1 MPLALGAEALMVQ
14 VLTYNSQVC
23 CADTAIL
30 GSEFLMAE
38 NKTRP
43 TQASVR

>member
-1 MPLALGAEALMVQ
+1 MPLAVGGGAFIEQ